1 MKRLFGRLVLEESDV
16 RDVMPVRHESRSEAD
31 IPERPRKII
40 FTVND
45 WCKGPAS
52 ITVSRRRLRRTVKIE
67 KGDYLLFHVDE
78 TTYRRI
84 SPDEFDAITVL
95 LLDQCGFESWDAEY
109 RDPDV
114 LDGIRWEIS
123 VIYDHRPDMVRCGSN
138 AFPSCWN
145 EVLTAFQKLA
155 QEKG

>member
-1 MKRLFGRLVLEESDV
+1 MILEESGV
-16 RDVMPVRHESRSEAD
+16 RDVMPVRHESRSEPD
-31 IPERPRKII
+31 ISERPRRVI

-45 WCKGPAS
+45 WCKGPSS
-52 ITVSRRRLRRTVKIE
+52 INVSRRRLRWTVKAE

-84 SPDEFDAITVL
+84 SPDEFDAITAL
-95 LLDQCGFESWDAEY
+95 LLDHCGFENWDAEY

-123 VIYDHRPDMVRCGSN
+123 IMYDHRPDIVRRGSN
-138 AFPSCWN
+138 AFPPFWN
-145 EVLTAFQKLA
+145 EVITAFQELA
-155 QEKG
+155 QKKG